1 MHLHNKKS
9 VASVFYCDRCRTQ
22 LSLHCLLRVCE
33 RRRRRRDNQH
43 SIRKVRR
50 FEDPRVKKMKKTQA
64 GISTHVC
71 TRRTGSLLIY
81 AIITESRM
89 SSTPHAAC
97 AAARIPRRFRGL
109 TCFSF
114 CVYCESELV
123 VSAANLFHTES
134 LPKKK
139 KKKKKTS
146 ARQRRLSSHFASR
159 HISSSD
165 RRRVTHS
172 RLMWGVA

>member
-1 MHLHNKKS
+1 
-9 VASVFYCDRCRTQ
+9 
-22 LSLHCLLRVCE
+22 
-33 RRRRRRDNQH
+33 
-43 SIRKVRR
+43 
-50 FEDPRVKKMKKTQA
+50 MKKTQA

-139 KKKKKTS
+139 KKKKKNFSKT
-146 ARQRRLSSHFASR
+146 ATTFLPFRLSSYFKFR
-159 HISSSD
+159 PPPSD
-165 RRRVTHS
+165 SQPTHVGCCLTKQVVTRTRAHA
-172 RLMWGVA
+172 RTHTHTPNELE